1 VLWISSSL
9 TPQEIRDRVL
19 ADTEFERA
27 LLLWLEDSHSGDFST
42 RSSADLALE
51 YEEVYYERTPAGL
64 KRRTRLNRS
73 ARDPA
78 TCLPKPPPPGL
89 GGASSAPDWYASL
102 LRDSD
107 AIAFCSNRHDSE
119 HGKGCWVGDPIDGYC
134 KARFPR
140 DLHEQTVV
148 DRASGAIRFAKSEP
162 WLNTFNPT
170 LSYLL
175 RCNSD
180 VTCLLSGTQVKAVVA
195 YVSDYITKHPLNMH
209 TFFEIV
215 KTI

>member
-1 VLWISSSL
+1 VLWIACSL
-9 TPQEIRDRVL
+9 TPQEIRDRLL
-19 ADTEFERA
+19 ADASFEKS
-27 LLLWLEDSHSGDFST
+27 LLSWLDECHSGDFSART
-42 RSSADLALE
+42 SVDLALE
-51 YEEVYYERTPAGL
+51 FEEVYHERTPAGL

-78 TCLPKPPPPGL
+78 TCLPVAPPQGSNDP
-89 GGASSAPDWYASL
+89 ASL
-102 LRDSD
+102 AQWYPLMLHDSD
-107 AIAFCSNRHDSE
+107 AVVFCSNRHDSE
-119 HGKGCWVGDPIDGYC
+119 HGKGCWVGPPIDGHC

-140 DLHEQTVV
+140 DLYDETMV
-148 DRASGAIRFAKSEP
+148 DRASGAIRFVKHEP

-180 VTCLLSGTQVKAVVA
+180 VTCLLSGTQVKAIVA

-209 TFFEIV
+209 TF
-215 KTI
+215 